1 MAKEREIEIVATN
14 RKAGRDYELFDRW
27 EAGVVLTGT
36 EIKSVRRRSVNLSDS
51 FARIVRGEMVL
62 YHCHISPYEQ
72 GNRFNVEPARARKLL
87 LHRKEIDRLAG
98 VLSQKRVT
106 LVPLKLYQQHGLVK
120 VELGVGRGKRVF
132 EKRETIREREMDREI
147 QQRLRIRQQ
156 RGR

>member
-72 GNRFNVEPARARKLL
+72 GNRFNVDPVRDRKLL
-87 LHRKEIDRLAG
+87 LHRKEIERLVGLTARKG
-98 VLSQKRVT
+98 YSLIPTKMY
-106 LVPLKLYQQHGLVK
+106 LKHGLAK
-120 VELGVGRGKRVF
+120 VELALGKGRRQY
-132 EKRETIREREMDREI
+132 EKRDAIRREETQRELQYARR
-147 QQRLRIRQQ
+147 RRQ
-156 RGR
+156 